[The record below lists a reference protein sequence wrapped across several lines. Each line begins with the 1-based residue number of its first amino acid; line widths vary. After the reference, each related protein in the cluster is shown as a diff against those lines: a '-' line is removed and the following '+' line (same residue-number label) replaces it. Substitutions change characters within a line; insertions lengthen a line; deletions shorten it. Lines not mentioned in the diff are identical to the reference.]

1 MVRKPQQQSVPQER
15 AALKSDLEQKNARAD
30 VALERLRKK
39 ASARGHLRL
48 ASSISSN
55 KAK

>member
-1 MVRKPQQQSVPQER
+1 MVRKPQQSVPQER
-15 AALKSDLEQKNARAD
+15 AALKADLEQKNARAD

-48 ASSISSN
+48 VSVSGTTTG
-55 KAK
+55 KK